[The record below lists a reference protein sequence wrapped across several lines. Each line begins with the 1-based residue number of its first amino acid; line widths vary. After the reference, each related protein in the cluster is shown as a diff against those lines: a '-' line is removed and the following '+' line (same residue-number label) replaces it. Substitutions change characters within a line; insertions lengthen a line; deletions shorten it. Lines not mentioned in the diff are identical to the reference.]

1 VAEAALPAALGN
13 KKAVE
18 KAKTLDIDPVIAALE
33 GLQVDRPAGPCT
45 IRKEDHQAVY
55 AVPWGRIKHDS
66 NFPMPVL
73 GDLRVAPTD
82 EYYRKPPF
90 PPVEA

>member
-1 VAEAALPAALGN
+1 
-13 KKAVE
+13 
-18 KAKTLDIDPVIAALE
+18 
-33 GLQVDRPAGPCT
+33 
-45 IRKEDHQAVY
+45 
-55 AVPWGRIKHDS
+55 
-66 NFPMPVL
+66 MPIL

>member
-1 VAEAALPAALGN
+1 M
-13 KKAVE
+13 
-18 KAKTLDIDPVIAALE
+18 
-33 GLQVDRPAGPCT
+33 DRPAGPCT
-45 IRKEDHQAVY
+45 IRKEDHQAIY
-55 AVPWGRIKHDS
+55 AVPWGRIKHDP
-66 NFPMPVL
+66 NFPMPIL

>member
-1 VAEAALPAALGN
+1 
-13 KKAVE
+13 
-18 KAKTLDIDPVIAALE
+18 LDIDKVIVALE
-33 GLQVDRPAGPCT
+33 DLDLDRPAGPCK

-55 AVPWGRIKHDS
+55 AVPWGKIRHDPK
-66 NFPMPVL
+66 FPMPIL
-73 GDLRVAPTD
+73 GDLRVASTE